1 MRRLGQSE
9 CINFFSL
16 EKAVNFLFFNLNSKK
31 SKLRSICL
39 ITHNAARMIKLW
51 FNTAILY
58 LADCLQLSY
67 LMCGNPCV
75 QNKNIVLQLLFS
87 KGDSGLVGIVCE
99 QQNLGNFYFV
109 IILPKSNQF
118 LFCHYLTNN
127 HSYRIS
133 IIDGTFCKSTF
144 NMKEISQLIQ
154 IYVDLITVTLGRY
167 PISIS
172 NLLAKITPRI
182 PAGSFYVL
190 ETYCCLVT
198 KILSNILVKHVI
210 SLSLHNP

>member
-1 MRRLGQSE
+1 MVYFTMTLMEKLLELSVEIVVSEWQHCGLEESFNIVLIWLLRVSMRRLGQSE

-75 QNKNIVLQLLFS
+75 QNKNIVL
-87 KGDSGLVGIVCE
+87 
-99 QQNLGNFYFV
+99 
-109 IILPKSNQF
+109 
-118 LFCHYLTNN
+118 
-127 HSYRIS
+127 
-133 IIDGTFCKSTF
+133 
-144 NMKEISQLIQ
+144 
-154 IYVDLITVTLGRY
+154 
-167 PISIS
+167 
-172 NLLAKITPRI
+172 
-182 PAGSFYVL
+182 
-190 ETYCCLVT
+190 
-198 KILSNILVKHVI
+198 
-210 SLSLHNP
+210 